1 MTSLSKPL
9 KFLRSL
15 LPTAPVTPLAKD
27 EPRRRRLA
35 NDTIRKSPKIVDEVN
50 ARPSKDHT
58 ASKDS
63 TFHGKQLA
71 ALNPPNRAQPPASV
85 KIINSDAF
93 TVARNIMREDPAA
106 KIAVLNLA
114 SDILPAGP
122 WLQQMTTTQ
131 EEALCYSSTLYI
143 TLERQKAH
151 YPWPN
156 LGPGCVAGIYSP
168 GVVIFRDDLDHDC
181 ADLPPAERRVV
192 SVITVAAP
200 ARAAL
205 TPDKQA
211 FEDPTT
217 LEYLREK
224 IRLVYR
230 MAAHNEQEY
239 LVLGAMGCGAYGCPS
254 RLVAT
259 EMRDILLEEEFQGW
273 FKQAIFAI
281 YSRRTNGPGNFGIFE
296 DVFKGVEIN
305 KI

>member
-1 MTSLSKPL
+1 MISLSKPL

-35 NDTIRKSPKIVDEVN
+35 NDTIRKSPKIVDELN

-131 EEALCYSSTLYI
+131 EEALCYSST
-143 TLERQKAH
+143 
-151 YPWPN
+151 
-156 LGPGCVAGIYSP
+156 
-168 GVVIFRDDLDHDC
+168 
-181 ADLPPAERRVV
+181 
-192 SVITVAAP
+192 
-200 ARAAL
+200 
-205 TPDKQA
+205 
-211 FEDPTT
+211 
-217 LEYLREK
+217 
-224 IRLVYR
+224 
-230 MAAHNEQEY
+230 
-239 LVLGAMGCGAYGCPS
+239 
-254 RLVAT
+254 
-259 EMRDILLEEEFQGW
+259 
-273 FKQAIFAI
+273 
-281 YSRRTNGPGNFGIFE
+281 
-296 DVFKGVEIN
+296 
-305 KI
+305 